1 MGIRTPFF
9 KAPGSIGKV
18 RKRRVQLAI
27 NCISSSGSEYIISDG
42 NRDPIHKT
50 VDDDESLRRGEL
62 TDYFPGVWRHAR
74 WAAPRLEHYPHEFAY
89 GFARLGAGERQD
101 RIKVLF

>member
-9 KAPGSIGKV
+9 RAPGSIGKV

-27 NCISSSGSEYIISDG
+27 NEAMNCIGSSGSEYIFSDG
-42 NRDPIHKT
+42 NHDPIHKT

-74 WAAPRLEHYPHEFAY
+74 
-89 GFARLGAGERQD
+89 
-101 RIKVLF
+101 